1 MIGSFVG
8 VERLM
13 EKSLDFRVERL
24 IDVLI
29 VTGFINGVIMTGGV
43 TEGVAGKGGIGA
55 IEE

>member
-43 TEGVAGKGGIGA
+43 TEGVAGEGGIGV

>member
-1 MIGSFVG
+1 
-8 VERLM
+8 M

-24 IDVLI
+24 INVLI

-43 TEGVAGKGGIGA
+43 TERVAGTEGIGA